1 MGFETIVW
9 DGLSDMS
16 KLSNLEALTFL
27 CGQLLHREWSRVPR
41 GRSWGPSGPLIHMT
55 GDLPVRRSRSVHLRR
70 SGCQQESRSRSE
82 SKGFGDTG
90 VRVEL
95 WILMQGC
102 GDLGLL

>member
-41 GRSWGPSGPLIHMT
+41 GRS
-55 GDLPVRRSRSVHLRR
+55 
-70 SGCQQESRSRSE
+70 
-82 SKGFGDTG
+82 
-90 VRVEL
+90 
-95 WILMQGC
+95 
-102 GDLGLL
+102 